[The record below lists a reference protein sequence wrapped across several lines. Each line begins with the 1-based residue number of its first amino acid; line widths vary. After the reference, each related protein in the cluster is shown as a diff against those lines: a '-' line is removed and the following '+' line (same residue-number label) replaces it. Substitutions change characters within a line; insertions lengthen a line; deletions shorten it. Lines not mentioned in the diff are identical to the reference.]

1 MGINVKKN
9 IQRKENT
16 GQSSYFV
23 KFTFPLNKTEKHIIN
38 KHDEFTN
45 VYPLQYIHFELWKNT
60 FTKTHKLRV
69 FVLNDQREKDEQL
82 TKRKTDTLRALKG
95 KMASGKGKKVSSQS
109 NFWWLQ
115 EVREPPS
122 FFLQQETNMNLQ
134 SGAWK
139 PKVSTDFK
147 NGCKVKQNVLLN
159 CIKCTTRQTSGQV
172 VRMAHWSLVLNKGSN
187 L

>member
-1 MGINVKKN
+1 MGINVKKD
-9 IQRKENT
+9 IQRKKNT

-23 KFTFPLNKTEKHIIN
+23 KFTFPLKTEKHIN

-60 FTKTHKLRV
+60 FTKMHKLRV

-82 TKRKTDTLRALKG
+82 TKRKNDTHRALKG
-95 KMASGKGKKVSSQS
+95 KMGSGKGKKVLYQS

-115 EVREPPS
+115 KVGEPPS
-122 FFLQQETNMNLQ
+122 FSLQQETKMNLQ
-134 SGAWK
+134 SGPWK
-139 PKVSTDFK
+139 PTFSTDFK
-147 NGCKVKQNVLLN
+147 NGCKVKQNVWCN

-172 VRMAHWSLVLNKGSN
+172 VRMDHWSSVLNKDSN

>member
-1 MGINVKKN
+1 MGINVKKD
-9 IQRKENT
+9 IQRKKNT

-60 FTKTHKLRV
+60 FTKMHKLRV

-82 TKRKTDTLRALKG
+82 TKRKTDTHRALKG
-95 KMASGKGKKVSSQS
+95 KMASGKEKKCYISLIFDGSRKSESPPPFPSNKKPTWICRVELENQSS
-109 NFWWLQ
+109 
-115 EVREPPS
+115 P
-122 FFLQQETNMNLQ
+122 
-134 SGAWK
+134 
-139 PKVSTDFK
+139 DIK
-147 NGCKVKQNVLLN
+147 NGCKVKQNVWCN
-159 CIKCTTRQTSGQV
+159 CIKCTTRLTSGQV
-172 VRMAHWSLVLNKGSN
+172 VCMDHWSSVLNKGSN